1 MEPASAPSRK
11 PIFRS
16 AVAIIIVLVIVV
28 DFIFS
33 SGASR
38 WEPVFYFAGGLLA
51 GTLFTQAWYEAR
63 VGRVVYRH
71 RADDAAE
78 LGCH

>member
-1 MEPASAPSRK
+1 MEPASAPRRK

-38 WEPVFYFAGGLLA
+38 WATVFYFAGGLLA
-51 GTLFTQAWYEAR
+51 GTLFTQAWYET
-63 VGRVVYRH
+63 
-71 RADDAAE
+71 RAASRAATI
-78 LGCH
+78 